1 MKPFSALK
9 FFKENKRKGLMTFIV
24 LILSICAI
32 SLITVMINSIHES
45 FDVYTQPLTKYSLV
59 AGSPSDLYLNQSVVD
74 KLKSDT
80 DIERLIPCD
89 TDGINT
95 NFSIGGSA
103 VVGTFANSSNTKYL
117 LGKFGD
123 VVKEGRLPKNNTD
136 EIAVHRRIMLNK
148 NWELGQIVGNKVD
161 SKEFLSGSYKIVGVL
176 DGPAVTFVGTQSNRE
191 KQYIKNGLDIT
202 KPIEYAVF
210 AKPGKFDAVNKTLE
224 AINVNDA
231 TVSDFNN
238 IMTQSNDSFASIN
251 TTLIGVILAVTII
264 LSISISSLM
273 YLIYLQR
280 SDEFGILLAMGY
292 RKSFIY
298 RLILKEILFLNII
311 SWAIGFLLAYFLI
324 YLLNYFVYNP
334 QGSVLN
340 FFSLNVFENTLCIP
354 IVATI
359 FSILP
364 ILSKMRKQDP
374 ITIIERRD

>member
-9 FFKENKRKGLMTFIV
+9 FFKENKRKGFMTFIV

-32 SLITVMINSIHES
+32 SLITVMINSIRES
-45 FDVYTQPLTKYSLV
+45 FDVFTQPLTKYSLV
-59 AGSPSDLYLNQSVVD
+59 AGSASELYLNQSVVN

-80 DIERLIPCD
+80 DIERLVACD
-89 TDGINT
+89 NDGITT

-103 VVGTFANSSNTKYL
+103 VAGTFANSSNIKYL
-117 LGKFGD
+117 LDKLGD
-123 VVKEGRLPKNNTD
+123 TVIKGRMPKDNTN
-136 EIAVHRRIMLNK
+136 EITVHQRVMLNR
-148 NWELGQIVGNKVD
+148 NWKIGQIVGNQVD
-161 SKEFLSGSYKIVGVL
+161 PNENLTGSFKIVGVL
-176 DGPAVTFVGTQSNRE
+176 DGPVVTFVGAQSDRE
-191 KQYIKNGLDIT
+191 KQYAENGLDTT
-202 KPIEYAVF
+202 KPIEYEVF
-210 AKPGKFDAVNKTLE
+210 AKPGKFNAVNKMLE
-224 AINVNDA
+224 GINENDA
-231 TVSDFNN
+231 SVVDYNTMVAQDNN
-238 IMTQSNDSFASIN
+238 SFASIN
-251 TTLIGVILAVTII
+251 TTLIGVVLAVTVI

-298 RLILKEILFLNII
+298 RLILKEILFLNIL
-311 SWAIGFLLAYFLI
+311 SWAIGFLLAYLLI